1 MRFEKGLPFILNICL
16 FMNFVDANPKIFPF
30 GKTCSLEPHQMN
42 EDSTFYLSYFNISRP
57 GELWCSYIAF
67 SGQGSNSKDKFQIC
81 TTLNIFT
88 DPGCNLKLTLRNS
101 LNGTV
106 LKTFSCMEYSKS
118 KFCAKQGRDL
128 YFVAEFQ
135 ETDEKLRSDF
145 LFHIEATKTYDHLKT
160 LAGITGGAIGLVLL
174 ITIAIVI
181 KCCKMRN
188 NSPLVKSKFNI
199 IDRFFCRNAGYEQE
213 FNRSSPMVESRSREH
228 ACAVLHS
235 ASRRPHSD
243 DLSVDTSSIYVDPS
257 VFFSVYNLRSPPP
270 YQTEDN
276 QAFDPP
282 PEYS

>member
-199 IDRFFCRNAGYEQE
+199 IDFSAETLAMNKNSTDLHQWWSQEAGSTHAQYYIQPADDPTQMICQWIPQVYMWIQV
-213 FNRSSPMVESRSREH
+213 FSS
-228 ACAVLHS
+228 
-235 ASRRPHSD
+235 
-243 DLSVDTSSIYVDPS
+243 LSTI
-257 VFFSVYNLRSPPP
+257 
-270 YQTEDN
+270 
-276 QAFDPP
+276 
-282 PEYS
+282 